1 MTEPPSPSRPDGYIR
16 PLTAPAVLAALAV
29 LLLFLSGLATS
40 TIALVV
46 LAIMVQGATG
56 MVWWAGVRGRGSN
69 PAELLGAGL
78 ALGTLGAV
86 LGAQILRSTPV
97 SAAGWM
103 LPSVSAIAA
112 FAFPS
117 FRNRIQGAVAGAA
130 LMSQREF
137 GLGFLA
143 LTTGV
148 LPIAV
153 LWLQHPLSWRGLRSY
168 NGDIEFHEALA
179 ASVSLLGP
187 NEHILNLGGSVRYHW
202 LAHGWIGAMTEWSS
216 AEPFEVLTRVVPLVT
231 LVGSGALAWSWAR
244 SVSNGLL
251 AGPLAIVA
259 LVGAGEV
266 GRLGTAGDHLSTL
279 SPSQGLTTSWLL
291 LAAITVSLILRAQVT
306 PSLGAVLLALLAF
319 GLMGGKVNHAAVLGG
334 GIAASIVLSS
344 AGSFVK
350 RRARALV
357 AGAALLGALAGYFTF
372 IHGGDGGDFQIAM
385 LSAVSVSDL
394 AALPASLGLAL
405 GLMSLVATL
414 AVRWSPAIGLRVGT
428 SLPENRFL
436 VGAVLAGM
444 LVRLATS
451 QAGGSQ
457 AFFTLSA
464 SALLAPFVG
473 VGMSNLLAAGAPIPR
488 KYVYR
493 ATLVGFAAAAS
504 VLAVLAV
511 DATEVFGDLGYL
523 GDTLQWMAP
532 ILFCALGAACWAMLG
547 PVRRKPALLAVALF
561 SASVASLQGAHA
573 YGAVIAVTASDASVE
588 RGWST
593 EHVAAGNWLRNETTR
608 EDIVATNRLCKAT
621 DETPPACNSKS
632 FLVAATSQR
641 QVLIEGAQY
650 SASVDGKVSKS
661 AIDRMALASRFA
673 RTPNRDD
680 LESLWELGVRWF
692 WVDLTVGGAV
702 DWDGFG
708 TVEFENAAARIVRLQ
723 EASRD

>member
-1 MTEPPSPSRPDGYIR
+1 MTAPPNPSRAQGGTR
-16 PLTAPAVLAALAV
+16 ALTAPALLAALAV

-46 LAIMVQGATG
+46 LAILVQSATG
-56 MVWWAGVRGRGSN
+56 MVWWVGVRGSGSN

-112 FAFPS
+112 FALPS
-117 FRNRIQGAVAGAA
+117 FRNRIQGAVAGVT
-130 LMSQREF
+130 LMSQREV
-137 GLGFLA
+137 GLGLLA

-148 LPIAV
+148 LPIAA

-244 SVSNGLL
+244 SVSNRLL

-291 LAAITVSLILRAQVT
+291 LAAITVSLILRAQVA
-306 PSLGAVLLALLAF
+306 PSLGAVLLAFLAF

-334 GIAASIVLSS
+334 GIAASIVLPR
-344 AGSFVK
+344 AGSIVK
-350 RRARALV
+350 RQARALV
-357 AGAALLGALAGYFTF
+357 AGASLLGAIGGYFTF
-372 IHGGDGGDFQIAM
+372 ISGGDGGDFRVAM
-385 LSAVSVSDL
+385 LSAVSVSDF
-394 AALPASLGLAL
+394 AALPTALGLAL
-405 GLMSLVATL
+405 GLISLVATL
-414 AVRWSPAIGLRVGT
+414 VVRWSPSIGLRVGS
-428 SLPENRFL
+428 SLPESRFL
-436 VGAVLAGM
+436 VGAVLAGV
-444 LVRLATS
+444 LVSLSTT

-464 SALLAPFVG
+464 SAVLAPFVG
-473 VGMSNLLAAGAPIPR
+473 VGISNLLSAGLPIPR
-488 KYVYR
+488 RHVYS
-493 ATLVGFAAAAS
+493 ATLLGSAAAAS
-504 VLAVLAV
+504 ALAVLAL

-523 GDTLQWMAP
+523 GENLPWMAP
-532 ILFCALGAACWAMLG
+532 ILFCVIAAASWAALSTL
-547 PVRRKPALLAVALF
+547 RRWPALLALALF

-573 YGAVIAVTASDASVE
+573 YGAVIAVAASDASVE

-593 EHVAAGNWLRNETTR
+593 EHVAAGNWLRNAASPDE
-608 EDIVATNRLCKAT
+608 IVATNRLCKAT
-621 DETPPACNSKS
+621 NETPPACNSKS
-632 FLVAATSQR
+632 FLVAATSRR

-650 SASVDGKVSKS
+650 SASVDGQVTKS
-661 AIDRMALASRFA
+661 AVDRMALASRFA

-680 LESLWELGVRWF
+680 LESLWDLGVQWF
-692 WVDLTVGGAV
+692 WVDLTVGGAAV
-702 DWDGFG
+702 WDGFG
-708 TVEFENAAARIVRLQ
+708 TVEFENGAARIVRLQ
-723 EASRD
+723 EPPRN